1 MRAILASAAMSTG
14 KIEVNMSLSAS
25 DLSSHEAKHDADS
38 LEPVGTAGVA
48 GLSPTKLAFRRFR
61 RDKLSMVSFL
71 IVVMYTVAA
80 IAAPLLVKI
89 GLLKPNQGHTDLLN
103 VEEGGI
109 PNGKFGGIT
118 WHHLLG
124 IEPGLGRD
132 VLSRLWLGITY
143 SLGIALSATIL
154 AVLIGTVL
162 GIVSGF
168 VGGVIDSVVGRII
181 DLTLSFPQTLMLLAL
196 SGTVVGFLGDS
207 VHIPKGENGNTVQAV
222 YVILVLALFG
232 WPPIA
237 RLVRG
242 QVLTIREREFIEAA
256 RALGA
261 SKSRIYFKE
270 IVPNLWAPLLV
281 YFTLTMPAYVSAEA
295 ALAYLQVSVKPPT
308 PTLGNVLTDSIAYSV
323 SDFEFFFFPA
333 ALIAIIV
340 VSFNL
345 LGDGLRDALD
355 PKSDG

>member
-1 MRAILASAAMSTG
+1 
-14 KIEVNMSLSAS
+14 MSLSAS
-25 DLSSHEAKHDADS
+25 DLSSHEAQHDADS
-38 LEPVGTAGVA
+38 LEPVGTSGIA
-48 GLSPTKLAFRRFR
+48 GLSPTKLALRRFR
-61 RDKLSMVSFL
+61 RDKLSMISFS
-71 IVVMYTVAA
+71 IVVLYVVAA
-80 IAAPLLVKI
+80 IAAPLLVK
-89 GLLKPNQGHTDLLN
+89 LKVLKPNTPHSDLLDVN
-103 VEEGGI
+103 QGGI
-109 PNGKFGGIT
+109 PLGKFGGIT
-118 WHHLLG
+118 WHHPLG

-168 VGGVIDSVVGRII
+168 VGGIVDSVVGRII

-196 SGTVVGFLGDS
+196 SGTMVGFLGGTL
-207 VHIPKGENGNTVQAV
+207 HIPKGENGNTVQAV

-242 QVLTIREREFIEAA
+242 QVLSIREREFIEAA

-261 SKSRIYFKE
+261 SKWRIYFKE

-355 PKSDG
+355 PKSTN